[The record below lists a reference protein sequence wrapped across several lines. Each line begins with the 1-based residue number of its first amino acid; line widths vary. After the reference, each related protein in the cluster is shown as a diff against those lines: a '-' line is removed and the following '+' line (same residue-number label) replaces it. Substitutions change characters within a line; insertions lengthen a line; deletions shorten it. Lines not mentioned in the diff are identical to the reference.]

1 MSTEIVCNEL
11 DDIENGM
18 ISYSPDNEGPEYS
31 LNTVATY
38 NCSEGFM
45 LVGSAQRT
53 CESSGN
59 FSGMEP
65 ICSMI
70 RELRSL
76 SW

>member
-1 MSTEIVCNEL
+1 
-11 DDIENGM
+11 M
-18 ISYSPDNEGPEYS
+18 ISYGPDSEGPEYN

-38 NCSEGFM
+38 NCSEGFL

-70 RELRSL
+70 RKL
-76 SW
+76 